1 MNTNYTRGLSVLGL
15 LLALTARTQA
25 NDIVDFLRAVNGA
38 PEQRHTPPAHHAA
51 GRHDHDHYGDYR
63 SGYGGHE
70 LSSRDVY
77 KQSMQRAER
86 NAPYGQYGNHA
97 GYDQFDQDQYGRDR
111 LGRNQFDMH
120 NRVDLRDRSYGGSGY
135 SRPDYSRPGYGRPG
149 YNGSGAPISFRVSSN
164 GGSSPADREP
174 LYIPSQQPQAL
185 PPVDSYPPV
194 QNYPPVQS
202 YPPVQVLPH
211 QIGEIVDCRVL
222 LATSVRIED
231 ECNIAPNAVPVVVAV
246 RDPTMCAHEALERL
260 VYVQILVPRCPLRG
274 LAISPCRTR
283 ITMDYCHYQV
293 DIKSRDGVIV
303 VDYDN

>member
-1 MNTNYTRGLSVLGL
+1 MNTNYTRGLCVPGL

-38 PEQRHTPPAHHAA
+38 SEQRHTPPAHHSV
-51 GRHDHDHYGDYR
+51 GRPDHDRYGDNR

-86 NAPYGQYGNHA
+86 NAPYGQYGNHS

-120 NRVDLRDRSYGGSGY
+120 NRVDLRDHSYGGSDY
-135 SRPDYSRPGYGRPG
+135 SRPDYSRHGYDRHG
-149 YNGSGAPISFRVSSN
+149 YSGSGAQISFRASSN
-164 GGSSPADREP
+164 GDSSPAYRDP

-185 PPVDSYPPV
+185 PPVD
-194 QNYPPVQS
+194 NYPPVQKYPSAPS

-211 QIGEIVDCRVL
+211 EIGEIVDCRVL

-246 RDPTMCAHEALERL
+246 RDPSMCVHETLERL

-283 ITMDYCHYQV
+283 VSLDFGQYQV
-293 DIKSRDGVIV
+293 DIKSKDGVIV